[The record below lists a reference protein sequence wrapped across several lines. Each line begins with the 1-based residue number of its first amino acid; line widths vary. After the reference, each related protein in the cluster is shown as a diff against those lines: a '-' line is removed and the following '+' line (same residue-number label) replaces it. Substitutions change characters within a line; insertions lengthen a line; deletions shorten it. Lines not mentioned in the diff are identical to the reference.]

1 MKILITTGIFPP
13 DIGGPAT
20 QIEYLASDLAK
31 NGFEVAVLT
40 YGSPEKKSRLFRL
53 ANVSKT
59 WPAGLRQV
67 IFGLK
72 TFLMA
77 YSADIIYTTDLYSPG
92 FYSMLASKFW
102 RKKFVVRFAGDS
114 AWETAF
120 NRGLIKD
127 DIIIFQNK
135 IYGSFIEKMK
145 TRRKKILESADA
157 IIAVSNFMR
166 DLAVQIG
173 ILPPKIHVIYN
184 AVDFFDS
191 AFVNENPAVPTLV
204 YSGRLTSWKGVDM
217 MLRVVANLKQK
228 YSDIVFEVLGDGP
241 EMGNLKRLT
250 LELGIEK
257 NVHFYGRV
265 TERQT
270 HEVFSRSTI
279 FVLNTAYEGL
289 SHAIL
294 NAMNVGIPVIT
305 TPVGG
310 NPEIIENGINGILL
324 PYNGEKAWRE
334 AIVKLLEDRNLR
346 AKFSRNAK
354 ITLEKFKWSNLLKKT
369 IEVFNELCRK

>member
-1 MKILITTGIFPP
+1 MKILITTGIYPP

-20 QIEYLASDLAK
+20 QIEYLASDLTK
-31 NGFEVAVLT
+31 NGLEVEVLT
-40 YGSPEKKSRLFRL
+40 YGNPEKKSRLFRL

-59 WPAGLRQV
+59 WPAGLRHV

-127 DIIIFQNK
+127 DIIMFQKK

-145 TRRKKILESADA
+145 ARRKKILESADA
-157 IIAVSNFMR
+157 IIAVSNFIR
-166 DLAVQIG
+166 DLAIQIG
-173 ILPPKIHVIYN
+173 ILPSKIHVIYN
-184 AVDFFDS
+184 AVDFFGS
-191 AFVNENPAVPTLV
+191 LSPHKEPTVPTLV
-204 YSGRLTSWKGVDM
+204 FSGRLTPWKGVE
-217 MLRVVANLKQK
+217 MLIKIIVGLKKK
-228 YSDIVFEVLGDGP
+228 YPNVIFEVLGEGS
-241 EMGNLKRLT
+241 ETAKLKDLARRLDT
-250 LELGIEK
+250 PK
-257 NVHFYGRV
+257 NINFRGKVGENESRII
-265 TERQT
+265 
-270 HEVFSRSTI
+270 FSHSTI

-289 SHAIL
+289 SHAVL
-294 NAMNVGIPVIT
+294 NAMDAGIPVIT
-305 TPVGG
+305 TFAGG
-310 NPEIIENGINGILL
+310 NPEVIENGINGFLV
-324 PYNGEKAWRE
+324 PYNDEKAWLE
-334 AIVKLLEDRNLR
+334 AITKLLEDGKLR

-354 ITLEKFKWSNLLKKT
+354 ITLEKFKWNKLVEKT
-369 IEVFNELCRK
+369 IKVLENL